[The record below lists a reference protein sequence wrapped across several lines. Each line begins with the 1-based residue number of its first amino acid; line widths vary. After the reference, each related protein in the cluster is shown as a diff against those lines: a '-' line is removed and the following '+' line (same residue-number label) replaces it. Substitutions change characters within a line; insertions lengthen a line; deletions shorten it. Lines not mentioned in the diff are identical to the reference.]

1 MCTERRARQQP
12 GLRTISRICP
22 PPIGTAE
29 HRKRNTGTLQHG
41 TDHTLLLTRLTG
53 GDRAG
58 WAGHGG
64 LQPLSRTDWTHTSDT
79 HERRTTHPQPPMSQ
93 AADAFVLGLALK
105 GRPPPTSSF
114 QLEPPPTDRLHC
126 APLPAQVL
134 CNAPTAHEGRVV
146 EACAT
151 SATVLRVHG
160 VISGGWV
167 ELCADDA
174 RGGAQLKSRV
184 VRLFAVD
191 EWPDQEDAPPPESGT
206 IYLSS
211 TLRQNLGLPRLYTA
225 TLGGV
230 TLVARA
236 AAEPPH
242 ASEVVIARVGSPHPS
257 ASAASCRR
265 QLSLHFSPGAYC
277 AALHQ
282 GDIFGVP
289 LLEQDRPA
297 GTEAGPNADQSDE
310 EDEDD
315 VEYAAELQR
324 TLPEGMVAT
333 AYFVVAQVVASDG
346 SDAEC
351 GMQADNQRTVLRERA
366 KEQGTAASQLPDP
379 PQTVLD
385 KLCPTPTALERL
397 LSCWT
402 PCVQA
407 AQASLARGDMNGSRG
422 AQNLSVPVSGTVLL
436 HGGEGVGKFTL
447 VSRAAAALGLH
458 VAMID
463 GSDLALQGLR
473 EAEETLRDLAS
484 DAADAAPAV
493 LVIRH
498 ADEFM
503 AGEGQGS
510 ETDGDSRG
518 STVVRVLE
526 EAVQRQLQATS
537 KTPGKGK
544 GVLCV
549 AICIKDVAD
558 VPVTVRSW
566 CTHEIEVK
574 VPSTECRKELLAQLV
589 PPNLSSHPCIGKLA
603 ERTAALTPRDL
614 CALASDATTVAIG
627 RALEEGHGMSM
638 SMVQPQDLEEALT
651 RQNALRAASAIGGAA
666 PSIPDIKWDDVGGL
680 EDVKRS
686 LLDTIEL
693 PLKCPHLFASGV
705 KRRSGVLLYGPP
717 GTGKTLLAKAVA
729 SQCGLN
735 FLSVKGPELINSYV
749 GESER
754 NVRELFSKAR
764 AASPCVV
771 FFDEIDALAPARGK
785 AGDSGGVMDRI
796 TSQLLAEID
805 GAAAGAAAESEDDS
819 EGPVFIMGATNRPDL
834 VDSALLRPG
843 RFDALLYVY
852 VPKGTEPAMKVLK
865 ALTRKMTL
873 EDGLVDKLPM
883 LMEEHI
889 LKRHKGAALTGADM
903 YGWASAA
910 YLAAL
915 KRTVTEL
922 IDNGY
927 VAGSLPDGEAPPV
940 VVSAADWIEA
950 GLGVRPSVSESEI
963 QDYEGM
969 RQRYSNTGGS
979 GGGGGG
985 AGSSGGGET
994 STPSARSTSNQQ
1006 GRTPPKRFDPSK
1018 AAAAYGAGLGNGGLP
1033 GLATNNHAQASNP
1046 SFPPQRPSASPPAS
1060 PGSTKQRRMGGGLG
1074 GGSGIP
1080 GLGN

>member
-1 MCTERRARQQP
+1 
-12 GLRTISRICP
+12 
-22 PPIGTAE
+22 
-29 HRKRNTGTLQHG
+29 
-41 TDHTLLLTRLTG
+41 
-53 GDRAG
+53 
-58 WAGHGG
+58 
-64 LQPLSRTDWTHTSDT
+64 
-79 HERRTTHPQPPMSQ
+79 
-93 AADAFVLGLALK
+93 
-105 GRPPPTSSF
+105 
-114 QLEPPPTDRLHC
+114 
-126 APLPAQVL
+126 
-134 CNAPTAHEGRVV
+134 
-146 EACAT
+146 
-151 SATVLRVHG
+151 
-160 VISGGWV
+160 
-167 ELCADDA
+167 
-174 RGGAQLKSRV
+174 
-184 VRLFAVD
+184 
-191 EWPDQEDAPPPESGT
+191 
-206 IYLSS
+206 
-211 TLRQNLGLPRLYTA
+211 
-225 TLGGV
+225 
-230 TLVARA
+230 
-236 AAEPPH
+236 
-242 ASEVVIARVGSPHPS
+242 
-257 ASAASCRR
+257 
-265 QLSLHFSPGAYC
+265 
-277 AALHQ
+277 
-282 GDIFGVP
+282 
-289 LLEQDRPA
+289 
-297 GTEAGPNADQSDE
+297 
-310 EDEDD
+310 
-315 VEYAAELQR
+315 
-324 TLPEGMVAT
+324 
-333 AYFVVAQVVASDG
+333 
-346 SDAEC
+346 
-351 GMQADNQRTVLRERA
+351 
-366 KEQGTAASQLPDP
+366 
-379 PQTVLD
+379 
-385 KLCPTPTALERL
+385 
-397 LSCWT
+397 
-402 PCVQA
+402 
-407 AQASLARGDMNGSRG
+407 
-422 AQNLSVPVSGTVLL
+422 VSGTVLL

-473 EAEETLRDLAS
+473 EAEETLRNLAS
-484 DAADAAPAV
+484 AAADAAPAV

-526 EAVQRQLQATS
+526 EAVQRQLQATTN
-537 KTPGKGK
+537 KPGKGN

-574 VPSTECRKELLAQLV
+574 VPSTECRKDLLSQLV
-589 PPNLSSHPCIGKLA
+589 PPNLRSHPCIGKLA

-627 RALEEGHGMSM
+627 RALEKGHGMSM
-638 SMVQPQDLEEALT
+638 SMVQPQDLEEALA

-805 GAAAGAAAESEDDS
+805 GAAAGSAADEDDS

-873 EDGLVDKLPM
+873 EEGLVDKLPM

-950 GLGVRPSVSESEI
+950 GLGVRPSVSEAEI

-969 RQRYSNTGGS
+969 RQRYSNTGGGGS
-979 GGGGGG
+979 G
-985 AGSSGGGET
+985 AATSRGGET
-994 STPSARSTSNQQ
+994 DNPSARSTRNQQ
-1006 GRTPPKRFDPSK
+1006 ALTPPKPGFDPSK
-1018 AAAAYGAGLGNGGLP
+1018 AAAAYAAGRGNGGLP
-1033 GLATNNHAQASNP
+1033 GLATNSHAQTSNP
-1046 SFPPQRPSASPPAS
+1046 SFPPQRPSPSPSRS
-1060 PGSTKQRRMGGGLG
+1060 PGSPKQRRMGSGLG

>member
-1 MCTERRARQQP
+1 MAP
-12 GLRTISRICP
+12 L
-22 PPIGTAE
+22 
-29 HRKRNTGTLQHG
+29 G
-41 TDHTLLLTRLTG
+41 TD
-53 GDRAG
+53 
-58 WAGHGG
+58 
-64 LQPLSRTDWTHTSDT
+64 
-79 HERRTTHPQPPMSQ
+79 
-93 AADAFVLGLALK
+93 ADAFVLGLALG
-105 GRPPPTSSF
+105 GRPAPASSF
-114 QLEPPPTDRLHC
+114 QLEPAWRDRLLC
-126 APLPAQVL
+126 APLPSRVL
-134 CNAPTAHEGRVV
+134 CTAPERAAPLVV

-167 ELCADDA
+167 ELRADVSSS
-174 RGGAQLKSRV
+174 GGAQPASRV

-191 EWPDQEDAPPPESGT
+191 EWPEEEAAGHAPPQSGT

-211 TLRQNLGLPRLYTA
+211 TLRQNLGLPRLYTEA
-225 TLGGV
+225 LGEV
-230 TLVARA
+230 ELTARA

-265 QLSLHFSPGAYC
+265 QLSLHFSPGANC
-277 AALHQ
+277 AALHK

-289 LLEQDRPA
+289 LLEQDRLSSP
-297 GTEAGPNADQSDE
+297 EEDVQDDQSDE

-333 AYFVVAQVVASDG
+333 AYFVVAQVIASDG

-366 KEQGTAASQLPDP
+366 KEQGTEACQLPDP
-379 PQTVLD
+379 PQAVLD
-385 KLCPTPTALERL
+385 ELCPTPTALDRL

-407 AQASLARGDMNGSRG
+407 ANVSLASSAAANGKDG
-422 AQNLSVPVSGTVLL
+422 LAVPVSGTVLL

-458 VAMID
+458 VAVID

-473 EAEETLRDLAS
+473 EAEETLRDHAS
-484 DAADAAPAV
+484 TAADAAPAV

-526 EAVQRQLQATS
+526 EAVQRQSRAAS
-537 KTPGKGK
+537 KTKSGGGK

-574 VPSTECRKELLAQLV
+574 VPSTDCRKELLAQLV
-589 PPNLSSHPCIGKLA
+589 PTNLSSHACIAKLA

-614 CALASDATTVAIG
+614 CALVSDATTVAIG
-627 RALEEGHGMSM
+627 RALEDGHGMSM
-638 SMVQPQDLEEALT
+638 SMVQPLDMEAALD

-754 NVRELFSKAR
+754 NVRELFAKAR

-805 GAAAGAAAESEDDS
+805 GAAAGAADSEDDS

-843 RFDALLYVY
+843 RFDALLYIY

-873 EDGLVDKLPM
+873 EEGLVEKLPH

-889 LKRHKGAALTGADM
+889 LKRHVGAALTGADM

-922 IDNGY
+922 IEGGY
-927 VAGSLPDGEAPPV
+927 VAGSLPEGEAPPV
-940 VVSAADWIEA
+940 VVGAADWIEA
-950 GLGVRPSVSESEI
+950 GLGVRPSVSEAEI

-969 RQRYSNTGGS
+969 RQRYSNTGG
-979 GGGGGG
+979 GGGGDSKPQQQQLPPPQQQSP
-985 AGSSGGGET
+985 SSG
-994 STPSARSTSNQQ
+994 
-1006 GRTPPKRFDPSK
+1006 FDPSK
-1018 AAAAYGAGLGNGGLP
+1018 AAAAYSAGLNSAGPKAPPSPGGGGGGGV
-1033 GLATNNHAQASNP
+1033 GLATSSPGDPSSNP
-1046 SFPPQRPSASPPAS
+1046 SFPPQRPSPGGSSPQQ
-1060 PGSTKQRRMGGGLG
+1060 KQKQKRRMGGGMG

-1080 GLGN
+1080 GLGS

>member
-1 MCTERRARQQP
+1 M
-12 GLRTISRICP
+12 
-22 PPIGTAE
+22 GT
-29 HRKRNTGTLQHG
+29 H
-41 TDHTLLLTRLTG
+41 
-53 GDRAG
+53 
-58 WAGHGG
+58 
-64 LQPLSRTDWTHTSDT
+64 S
-79 HERRTTHPQPPMSQ
+79 
-93 AADAFVLGLALK
+93 ADAYILGLALK
-105 GRPPPTSSF
+105 GRPPPTASF
-114 QLEPPPTDRLHC
+114 QLISPWTERLRS
-126 APLPAQVL
+126 AALPATVL
-134 CNAPTAHEGRVV
+134 AEGAVV
-146 EACAT
+146 QACAS

-167 ELCADDA
+167 ELCADA
-174 RGGAQLKSRV
+174 PSEGAAPEARV

-191 EWPDQEDAPPPESGT
+191 EWPEQSGAPPPASGT

-211 TLRQNLGLPRLYTA
+211 TLRQNLGLPRLYTEA
-225 TLGGV
+225 LGKV
-230 TLVARA
+230 ALAARA
-236 AAEPPH
+236 VAEPPH

-277 AALHQ
+277 AALHE

-289 LLEQDRPA
+289 LLEQDRLTA
-297 GTEAGPNADQSDE
+297 AETAANADQSEE

-333 AYFVVAQVVASDG
+333 AYFVVAQVIASDG

-366 KEQGTAASQLPDP
+366 KEQGVEASQLPDP
-379 PQTVLD
+379 PQAVLD

-407 AQASLARGDMNGSRG
+407 ANASLAHSDANGSRG
-422 AQNLSVPVSGTVLL
+422 AQSLSVPVSGTVLL

-458 VAMID
+458 VAVID

-473 EAEETLRDLAS
+473 EAEETLRDLAT
-484 DAADAAPAV
+484 DAANAAPAV

-503 AGEGQGS
+503 EGEGQGNA
-510 ETDGDSRG
+510 TDGDSRG

-526 EAVQRQLQATS
+526 EAVQRQLQGTS
-537 KTPGKGK
+537 GTAAKGK
-544 GVLCV
+544 GVLCI

-574 VPSTECRKELLAQLV
+574 APSAECRKELLAQLV
-589 PPNLSSHPCIGKLA
+589 PPNLSSHLCIGKLA

-614 CALASDATTVAIG
+614 CALVSDATTVAIG

-638 SMVQPQDLEEALT
+638 SMVQPQDLEEALS
-651 RQNALRAASAIGGAA
+651 RQDALRAASAIGGAA

-754 NVRELFSKAR
+754 NVRELFAKAR

-771 FFDEIDALAPARGK
+771 FFDEIDALAPARGR

-805 GAAAGAAAESEDDS
+805 GAAAGADAGNES

-843 RFDALLYVY
+843 RFDALLYIY

-865 ALTRKMTL
+865 ALTRKMSL
-873 EDGLVDKLPM
+873 EDGLVEQLPL

-889 LKRHKGAALTGADM
+889 LKRHPGAALTGADM

-915 KRTVTEL
+915 KRTVAEL
-922 IDNGY
+922 IANGY
-927 VAGSLPDGEAPPV
+927 VAGSLQDGESPPV

-963 QDYEGM
+963 RDYEGM
-969 RQRYSNTGGS
+969 RQRYSNTGGGS
-979 GGGGGG
+979 GGGG
-985 AGSSGGGET
+985 AES
-994 STPSARSTSNQQ
+994 PDARSTPKQPA
-1006 GRTPPKRFDPSK
+1006 RPPSSPGFDPSK
-1018 AAAAYGAGLGNGGLP
+1018 AAAAFAAGAGGVGLP
-1033 GLATNNHAQASNP
+1033 GLATSSHANP
-1046 SFPPQRPSASPPAS
+1046 TSILSA
-1060 PGSTKQRRMGGGLG
+1060 Q
-1074 GGSGIP
+1074 
-1080 GLGN
+1080 